1 MSSYINL
8 NQQINQMKKST
19 SLPALLASMIL
30 SMAFISCDYKDDNM
44 GPVIKM
50 PGTAPEVS
58 FTALTSDNKILM
70 YDAQMLSTPTS
81 SKNITGLGSGEMIVS
96 IDYRPATG
104 QLYGVSSMSRL
115 YHINENSGAAT
126 ALGTGPF
133 TPAIQGANP
142 SLDFNPTVDRVRLVT
157 ESGQNLRLHPE
168 LGTVVATDGS
178 INGGMNPRIGAV
190 AYSNSFSG
198 TTMTT
203 LFDIDFEQ
211 DKLYKQVPPN
221 DGGLEEVGDLGVDFE
236 GLGDMDLNP
245 DNSVALAV
253 NRKDDES
260 RLYTI
265 DLSSGKAMWVG
276 TFTQPVVSLAFKTNP
291 IAYATDLSNKLYR
304 FDPTSPSPIAVD
316 IMGLKAGE
324 KIVGLDFRPLNGQL
338 LAVSNMSQ
346 LYSVNPS
353 SGAVTP
359 IGASFMPKAMGSY
372 IGFDFNPTVDRIRLV
387 TEKGQNLRLHPDLG
401 TVVAIDGSLNPGSPM
416 VSAAAYSESFAGTT
430 TTSLF
435 VVDSQNDMLYKVSPP
450 NDGVLVG
457 IGALGIDITDDNG
470 FDIGGTSNM
479 AYGVFTVGGASGV
492 YSVDLMTGK
501 ATKVSSLNFTP
512 TSMTLG
518 LGF

>member
-1 MSSYINL
+1 
-8 NQQINQMKKST
+8 
-19 SLPALLASMIL
+19 
-30 SMAFISCDYKDDNM
+30 
-44 GPVIKM
+44 
-50 PGTAPEVS
+50 
-58 FTALTSDNKILM
+58 M
-70 YDAQMLSTPTS
+70 YDAQNLSAPTGS
-81 SKNITGLGSGEMIVS
+81 VDITGLGSGEMIVS

-104 QLYGVSSMSRL
+104 QLYALSSMSRM

-126 ALGTGPF
+126 PLGTEAF
-133 TPAIQGANP
+133 TPAYTGANP

-168 LGTVVATDGS
+168 LGTVVSIDGS

-198 TTMTT
+198 TTSTT

-236 GLGDMDLNP
+236 GEGDMDINP

-291 IAYATDLSNKLYR
+291 IAYATDSDNKLYR
-304 FDPTSPSPIAVD
+304 FDPTNPSPLAVD
-316 IMGLKAGE
+316 IMGLADGE
-324 KIVGLDFRPLNGQL
+324 KIVGLDFRPANGQL
-338 LAVSNMSQ
+338 LAISNMSQ

-353 SGAVTP
+353 SGAVTA
-359 IGASFMPKAMGSY
+359 IGDPLMPAAMGTY

-387 TEKGQNLRLHPDLG
+387 TDKGQNLRLHPDLG
-401 TVVAIDGSLNPGSPM
+401 TVVAVDGSLSPGSPM
-416 VSAAAYSESFAGTT
+416 ASGAAYTKNFAGTT
-430 TTSLF
+430 STALF
-435 VVDSQNDMLYKVSPP
+435 VVDAQNDMLYQVSPP
-450 NDGVLVG
+450 NDGVLVE

-470 FDIGGTSNM
+470 FDVGGTSDM
-479 AYGVFTVGGASGV
+479 AYGVFTVSGSAGV
-492 YSVDLMTGK
+492 YSVNLMTG
-501 ATKVSSLNFTP
+501 AAAKVSDLNFMP
-512 TSMTLG
+512 TSMALG